1 MSEAQQRPAIPQDMK
16 AFNRRLIE
24 DFRAHHG
31 ELTGD
36 MKGGKLILL
45 TTTGVRTGE
54 PRTVVIGYRKRGED
68 LVAIASNNGAAEH
81 PSWYLN
87 LLADPHATVEVGPE
101 KFEVEARTAE
111 PGERDELAKLVDYF
125 DRQQKLTK
133 REIPFVVFERVG

>member
-1 MSEAQQRPAIPQDMK
+1 MSEAKQRPAIPQDMR

-31 ELTGD
+31 ELTEA

-54 PRTVVIGYRKRGED
+54 PRTVVLGFRRRGDD

-81 PSWYLN
+81 PSWYRN
-87 LLADPHATVEVGPE
+87 LLAHPRATIEIGPE

-111 PGERDELAKLVDYF
+111 PRERLELAKLVDYF
-125 DRQQKLTK
+125 EGQQKLTE
-133 REIPFVVFERVG
+133 REIPFVLFERIA